1 MHLLTSTIDTESQNN
16 QLIIIT
22 NPLVVPDNISCIPF
36 PFSCSLDKSS
46 QKYNVVHLQNS
57 VNYMAMLSSVAY
69 ENLQKKRKENITLV
83 LLLVLSSLKLK
94 NGMQNVE

>member
-1 MHLLTSTIDTESQNN
+1 
-16 QLIIIT
+16 
-22 NPLVVPDNISCIPF
+22 
-36 PFSCSLDKSS
+36 
-46 QKYNVVHLQNS
+46 
-57 VNYMAMLSSVAY
+57 MAMLSSVAY